1 MNTEPRD
8 EWRCPRRDGE
18 RCACPGK
25 PHYFTGDELRPRT
38 IYQVRCIGYDCTA
51 PGPVPPSGRA
61 CDCPDY
67 EAPRG

>member
-38 IYQVRCIGYDCTA
+38 IYQVPCPACGKPMWNIQPTCHAVGCA
-51 PGPVPPSGRA
+51 PSPAAS
-61 CDCPDY
+61 
-67 EAPRG
+67 RG